1 MLKHA
6 DGMEMEDK
14 NIALLIDSDNIAPN
28 YIENILGE
36 LAKYGKVTIRRMYG
50 DWSQDRLKS
59 WLEYSAKHSLTP
71 VMQANDTPRKNASD
85 IGLVIDAMDIL
96 FTGNVDGFCIASS
109 DADFNKLAKRLR
121 ESGSM
126 VIGMGEKKTPE
137 SFRASCEKFIFLDVL
152 DDQIDNDEMDTTTVE
167 QKEAVFMDKPVI
179 EKTIIDMILD
189 SGLEEIRLGEVGRRL
204 GNIFSDFDVR
214 NYHYSK
220 LSEFVSEFESLSLK
234 KINNAYWVS
243 LHNSPVKDIEKMILS
258 IFKSAQ
264 VKELNIGELKQRLT
278 EQMPDID
285 SAIKQIG
292 ITKFKVFLERKI
304 DVIDVDEN
312 TARLR

>member
-1 MLKHA
+1 M
-6 DGMEMEDK
+6 DDK

-36 LAKYGKVTIRRMYG
+36 LTKYGQVTIRRMYG

-59 WLEYSAKHSLTP
+59 WLESSGKHSLTP

-96 FTGNVDGFCIASS
+96 YTGNVDGFCIASS

-126 VIGMGEKKTPE
+126 VIGMGERKTPE
-137 SFRASCEKFIFLDVL
+137 SFRASCEKFIFLNVL
-152 DDQIDNDEMDTTTVE
+152 DEQVDNGEMDTPGIL
-167 QKEAVFMDKPVI
+167 QKEEVFLDKSVI
-179 EKTIIDMILD
+179 EKTVIDMILD
-189 SGLEEIRLGEVGRRL
+189 SGSEEIRLGEIGRRL

-220 LSEFVSEFESLSLK
+220 LSEFVSEFECLSLK

-243 LHNSPVKDIEKMILS
+243 LQKSPIKEIEKMILF
-258 IFKSAQ
+258 IFNSSQA
-264 VKELNIGELKQRLT
+264 KELNIGELKQRLT

-285 SAIKQIG
+285 SAIKQSG
-292 ITKFKVFLERKI
+292 VTKFKVFLERKI
-304 DVIDVDEN
+304 DSIEVEEN
-312 TARLR
+312 TAKLRPQIKE

>member
-1 MLKHA
+1 M
-6 DGMEMEDK
+6 DDK

-36 LAKYGKVTIRRMYG
+36 LTKYGKVTIRRMYG

-59 WLEYSAKHSLTP
+59 WLESSGKHSLTP

-96 FTGNVDGFCIASS
+96 YTGNVDGFCIASS

-126 VIGMGEKKTPE
+126 VIGMGERKTPE
-137 SFRASCEKFIFLDVL
+137 SFRASCEKFIFLNVL
-152 DDQIDNDEMDTTTVE
+152 DEQVDNGEMDTPGIL
-167 QKEAVFMDKPVI
+167 QKEEVFLDKSVI
-179 EKTIIDMILD
+179 EKTVIDMILD
-189 SGLEEIRLGEVGRRL
+189 SGSEEIRLGEIGRRL

-243 LHNSPVKDIEKMILS
+243 LQKSPIKEIEKMILF
-258 IFKSAQ
+258 IFNSSQA
-264 VKELNIGELKQRLT
+264 KELNIGELKQRLT

-285 SAIKQIG
+285 SAIKQSG
-292 ITKFKVFLERKI
+292 VTKFKVFLERKI
-304 DVIDVDEN
+304 DSIEVEEN
-312 TARLR
+312 TAKLRPQIKE

>member
-1 MLKHA
+1 M
-6 DGMEMEDK
+6 DDK

-36 LAKYGKVTIRRMYG
+36 LTKYGKVTIRRMYG

-59 WLEYSAKHSLTP
+59 WLESSGKHSLTP

-96 FTGNVDGFCIASS
+96 YTGKVDGFCIASS

-126 VIGMGEKKTPE
+126 VIGMGERKTPE
-137 SFRASCEKFIFLDVL
+137 SFRASCEKFIFLNVL
-152 DDQIDNDEMDTTTVE
+152 DEQVDNGEMDTPGIL
-167 QKEAVFMDKPVI
+167 QKEEVFLDKSVI
-179 EKTIIDMILD
+179 EKTVIDMILD
-189 SGLEEIRLGEVGRRL
+189 SGSEEIRLGEIGRRL

-243 LHNSPVKDIEKMILS
+243 LQKSPIKEIEKMILF
-258 IFKSAQ
+258 IFNSSQA
-264 VKELNIGELKQRLT
+264 KELNIGELKQRLT

-285 SAIKQIG
+285 SAIKQSG
-292 ITKFKVFLERKI
+292 VTKFKVFLERKI
-304 DVIDVDEN
+304 DSIEVEEN
-312 TARLR
+312 TAKLRPQIKE

>member
-1 MLKHA
+1 M
-6 DGMEMEDK
+6 DDK

-36 LAKYGKVTIRRMYG
+36 LTKYGKVTIRRMYG

-59 WLEYSAKHSLTP
+59 WLESSGKHSLTP

-96 FTGNVDGFCIASS
+96 YTGNVDGFCIASS

-126 VIGMGEKKTPE
+126 VIGMGERKTPE
-137 SFRASCEKFIFLDVL
+137 SFRASCEKFIFLNVL
-152 DDQIDNDEMDTTTVE
+152 DEQVDNGEMDTPGIS
-167 QKEAVFMDKPVI
+167 QKEEVFLDKSVI
-179 EKTIIDMILD
+179 EKTVIDMILD
-189 SGLEEIRLGEVGRRL
+189 SGSEEIRLGEIGRRL

-243 LHNSPVKDIEKMILS
+243 LQKSPIKEIEKMILF
-258 IFKSAQ
+258 IFNSSQA
-264 VKELNIGELKQRLT
+264 KELNIGELKQRLT

-285 SAIKQIG
+285 SAIKQSG
-292 ITKFKVFLERKI
+292 VTKFKVFLERKI
-304 DVIDVDEN
+304 DSIEVEEN
-312 TARLR
+312 TAKLRPQTKE

>member
-1 MLKHA
+1 
-6 DGMEMEDK
+6 MEDK
-14 NIALLIDSDNIAPN
+14 NLALLIDSDNIAPT

-96 FTGNVDGFCIASS
+96 YTGNVDGFCIASS

-126 VIGMGEKKTPE
+126 VIGMGERKTPE

-152 DDQIDNDEMDTTTVE
+152 DDNIDNGELDLVTLS
-167 QKEAVFMDKPVI
+167 QKEEAIMDKSVI

-189 SGLEEIRLGEVGRRL
+189 SGAEEIRLGEIGRLL
-204 GNIFSDFDVR
+204 GNVFSDFDVR

-220 LSEFVSEFESLSLK
+220 LSEFVSEFDSLQLK

-243 LHNSPVKDIEKMILS
+243 LHNSPVKDIEKKILG
-258 IFKSAQ
+258 IFKASQA
-264 VKELNIGELKQRLT
+264 KELNIGELKQRLS
-278 EQMPDID
+278 EQMPDLD
-285 SAIKQIG
+285 SAIKQSG

-304 DVIDVDEN
+304 DVIEVEEN
-312 TARLR
+312 TAKLK